1 MTSLM
6 PKRWTVSSEAGK
18 AAGVPLALFIALAA
32 NAWHRKSPNELD
44 SLVFDKLGVDG
55 HGVVFSVSRLLSIV
69 LSPAGGAVLTVVA
82 TAWIWRRKRDVVSAF
97 VLFAATGLSA
107 LVQLL
112 AKPIVQRLRPP
123 TMGLTGESGYGF
135 PSGHASGFGALATIV
150 ALLILAKRFPVSHP
164 ARAIG
169 AALTFGFL
177 AASDRLFVGA
187 HYFTDVL
194 GGLALG
200 SGIACILITLLP
212 FFDGIYE
219 QMSGRLP
226 TWLRPAT
233 N

>member
-1 MTSLM
+1 MTSVM

-32 NAWHRKSPNELD
+32 NAWHRKSPNDIDRL
-44 SLVFDKLGVDG
+44 LYDKLGADG
-55 HGVVFSVSRLLSIV
+55 HGVVFSVSRVLSVV

-82 TAWIWRRKRDVVSAF
+82 SAWVWRRRRDVVSAF

-107 LVQLL
+107 VVQLL
-112 AKPIVQRLRPP
+112 AKPIVRRLRPP
-123 TMGLTGESGYGF
+123 TMGLTGESGFGF
-135 PSGHASGFGALATIV
+135 PSGHASGFGALATVV
-150 ALLILAKRFPVSHP
+150 ALLILAKRFPTHRP
-164 ARAIG
+164 ARAVP
-169 AALTFGFL
+169 AALIFGFL

-200 SGIACILITLLP
+200 SGIACLLIALLP
-212 FFDGIYE
+212 FFDSIYE
-219 QMSGRLP
+219 HMSGRLP

-233 N
+233 S

>member
-18 AAGVPLALFIALAA
+18 AAGVPLALFVALAA
-32 NAWHRKSPNELD
+32 NAWHRKSPNDIDRL
-44 SLVFDKLGVDG
+44 LYDKLGVDG
-55 HGVVFSVSRLLSIV
+55 HGPVFALSRVLSVV

-82 TAWIWRRKRDVVSAF
+82 SAWIWKRRRDVVAAF
-97 VLFAATGLSA
+97 ALFAATGISA

-123 TMGLTGESGYGF
+123 TMGLTGESGFGF
-135 PSGHASGFGALATIV
+135 PSGHASGFGALATSV

-164 ARAIG
+164 AKAVT
-169 AALTFGFL
+169 AALIFGFL

-200 SGIACILITLLP
+200 SGIGCLLIALLP
-212 FFDGIYE
+212 FLDGVYE
-219 QMSGRLP
+219 TVSGRLP

-233 N
+233 R